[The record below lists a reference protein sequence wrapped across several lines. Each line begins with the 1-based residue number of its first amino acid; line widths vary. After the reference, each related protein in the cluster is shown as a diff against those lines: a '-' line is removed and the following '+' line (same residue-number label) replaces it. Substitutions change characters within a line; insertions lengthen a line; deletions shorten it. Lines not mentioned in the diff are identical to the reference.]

1 MGVGDA
7 VAVAVKQRRL
17 LGVQDGRAAR
27 CHADR
32 PAHQGVVGEAALKE
46 ADYAPRGGWA
56 SKLANDPEI
65 KKRIADVAL
74 DRKWGGSP
82 DLAPVINRMRD
93 IALDT
98 EIAKSAAAMKEAREI
113 LLAIAQLKALLP
125 KVRKVEVLDLPDE
138 EWLAIYGNKS

>member
-1 MGVGDA
+1 MMDGA
-7 VAVAVKQRRL
+7 VETKKKRRAIKPKRVAFDNAV
-17 LGVQDGRAAR
+17 
-27 CHADR
+27 DR
-32 PAHQGVVGEAALKE
+32 GLNFEAALKE
-46 ADYAPRGGWA
+46 AEYAPRGGWA

-98 EIAKSAAAMKEAREI
+98 EIAKSAATMKEAREI

-125 KVRKVEVLDLPDE
+125 KTALAIAKAPGLPDD
-138 EWLAIYGNKS
+138 EWLAKYGPRA